1 MNYAG
6 WGLTA
11 RTALSFK
18 TYVSFRT
25 YMERILPLLRVGMK
39 SNTHTWNDFGLKQR
53 VNLELGPSL
62 VSVAVGV
69 SLLPPGLMSLS
80 RQAGHPNPASR
91 TADGLHTK
99 KSHARTSRAGIRR
112 WHSSVDKRTSA
123 WPTCWMARLVR
134 WEIHDY
140 HSCLKKAGARIR
152 NRAAN
157 SNLPRWRKFTARCIF
172 RSSGSLD
179 REAAGLVDTWYQH
192 HWSFRDSIQEG
203 S

>member
-1 MNYAG
+1 
-6 WGLTA
+6 
-11 RTALSFK
+11 
-18 TYVSFRT
+18 
-25 YMERILPLLRVGMK
+25 MERILPLLRVGMK

-62 VSVAVGV
+62 VSVAEGV

-80 RQAGHPNPASR
+80 RQTGHPNSASR
-91 TADGLHTK
+91 TADGLHAK
-99 KSHARTSRAGIRR
+99 RQESCSNKSGIRR
-112 WHSSVDKRTSA
+112 HGSVDKRESA
-123 WPTCWMARLVR
+123 WPTCWMAHLVR

-140 HSCLKKAGARIR
+140 HSRLKKKKKAGACIR

-157 SNLPRWRKFTARCIF
+157 SNLPRCRRFTARCIF